1 MDEEIAGQLG
11 LSCVDDDDDEEDEQG
26 ERKNGLASEQ
36 SSMLHGSLQPMHRAG
51 RPVRGHRRTL
61 HSDPSH
67 CTAVA
72 VGGGVVRVSSRFP
85 NSEVLLHTCDR
96 AGSSGALT
104 TTANCV

>member
-51 RPVRGHRRTL
+51 RPVRGHRRTI
-61 HSDPSH
+61 HSDKSH

-72 VGGGVVRVSSRFP
+72 VAGGAVRAFNRLPSASPSWHVT
-85 NSEVLLHTCDR
+85 V
-96 AGSSGALT
+96 
-104 TTANCV
+104 